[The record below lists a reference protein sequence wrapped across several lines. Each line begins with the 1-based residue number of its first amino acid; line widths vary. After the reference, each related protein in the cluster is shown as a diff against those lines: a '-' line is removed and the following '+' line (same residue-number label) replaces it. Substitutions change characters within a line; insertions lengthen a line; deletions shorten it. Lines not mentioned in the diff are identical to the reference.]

1 MRAICLF
8 LLWVSLALN
17 LIAQPGSANPGTP
30 PLAVNSAANQV
41 QSAGEALQKGDFKN
55 ALVIS
60 REVIATSP
68 DNIVAYNLAGNASL
82 RLHEYANAI
91 EFFRHALQLQP
102 DEYHNVGGLMAAYSL
117 AGKTAEADAERE
129 HIRQLKAANRL
140 PPGFNF
146 QIDTFDVS
154 DKQIW
159 AVEFFPDLGGKF
171 NYRYSFNVF
180 DVAGKQVYRVALESD
195 DVDQPMF
202 AKEHPK
208 EAAAGKRAFSLDGYG
223 PGSHATIKFYEGE
236 PTYATARDDA
246 KQFIAGNL
254 HAITQSTQ
262 QQAPGNTPAT
272 PGTPS
277 TSNPPPK

>member
-1 MRAICLF
+1 MRATCLY
-8 LLWVSLALN
+8 LLWISLTLN
-17 LIAQPGSANPGTP
+17 SMAQQGSSDPAASSLNGN
-30 PLAVNSAANQV
+30 AVANQV

-55 ALVIS
+55 ALAIS
-60 REVIATSP
+60 REVITTSP
-68 DNIVAYNLAGNASL
+68 DNIVAYNLAGNAAL

-140 PPGFNF
+140 PPGFSF
-146 QIDTFDVS
+146 QVDTFQVG
-154 DKQIW
+154 DKQVW
-159 AVEFFPDLGGKF
+159 AVEFFPDLGGKY

-180 DVAGKQVYRVALESD
+180 DAAAKQAYRVALESD
-195 DVDQPMF
+195 DIDQPMF
-202 AKEHPK
+202 AKDHPK

-223 PGSHATIKFYEGE
+223 PSSHATIKFYEGE

-254 HAITQSTQ
+254 HPITQSTRRQ
-262 QQAPGNTPAT
+262 NPGNTSAAPA
-272 PGTPS
+272 TPS
-277 TSNPPPK
+277 TSDPPPK